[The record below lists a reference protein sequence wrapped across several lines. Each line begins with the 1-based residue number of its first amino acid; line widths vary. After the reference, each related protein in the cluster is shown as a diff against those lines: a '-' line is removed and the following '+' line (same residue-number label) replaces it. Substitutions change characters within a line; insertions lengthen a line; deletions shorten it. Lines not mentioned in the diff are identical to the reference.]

1 MKKSFKFLT
10 LGLYLLS
17 TLALVS
23 CEKKEDGPKAETKPV
38 GTVNAQIKIS
48 DGAEKSEFVYFSF
61 MKTKQVAIAPEKV
74 KTDTDWD
81 LAFLDINGR
90 TNGGQSG
97 AGKAAV
103 YRTEYD
109 DFDGIKSAEPFIAD
123 KSEWVLDKVQE
134 TTSYGKMPPK
144 QVKDSFNKHLIKG
157 WYEFDMSGG
166 MPPKF
171 IITKD
176 IYVIRTAKGDYVKLQ
191 FLAVEYEN
199 KKLSAIKF
207 RYAYIS
213 ETGKNNVTPKK
224 RDGEVIL
231 SDVKT
236 GMMAEALKK
245 EKVEKIKIL
254 TIKKT
259 TLNQA
264 DIDAIKKLPALEELD
279 LRLATLSVDYNDKAF
294 KDSKVIKKLIAP
306 KNLESTGLGWFA
318 YMSKLEE
325 LEFPGE
331 VLKSI
336 GNGTFS
342 LSVKLSKIN
351 LPESLEIIEPDAFY
365 GAFAIKKIVIPQKVK
380 FIPENCFISC
390 KGLQEVYIPKGVV
403 SLGQDA
409 FANCSALN
417 KLVFESSKAPD
428 FAIDPETKK
437 PSFPFNNVTW
447 EKDGKPFFCIYVPKG
462 SIPAYIKKWG
472 WKNEHAK
479 YFKEYA
485 PKGGK

>member
-109 DFDGIKSAEPFIAD
+109 DFEGIKSAEPFIAD

-176 IYVIRTAKGDYVKLQ
+176 VYIIRTAKGDYVKLQ

-231 SDVKT
+231 SEVKT
-236 GMMAEALKK
+236 GMIEEALKN
-245 EKVEKIKIL
+245 EKVENIKIL
-254 TIKKT
+254 TIKKS

-264 DIDAIKKLPALEELD
+264 DINAIKKLPKLEELD
-279 LRLATLSVDYNDKAF
+279 LRKATLSIDTYDKGF

-306 KNLESTGLGWFA
+306 QNLEATGLGWFG
-318 YMSKLEE
+318 YMSQLEE
-325 LEFPGE
+325 IVFPGTA
-331 VLKSI
+331 LKSI

-342 LSVKLSKIN
+342 MSRKLSKIE

-365 GAFAIKKIVIPQKVK
+365 ATAIAKIKVPEKVKHIPSGCFFYCKQLKEVYLPKSIISLGDAAFGSCTELEKIVFASSTPPAFAI
-380 FIPENCFISC
+380 N
-390 KGLQEVYIPKGVV
+390 
-403 SLGQDA
+403 
-409 FANCSALN
+409 
-417 KLVFESSKAPD
+417 
-428 FAIDPETKK
+428 PETKK
-437 PSFPFNNVTW
+437 PVFPFNGLTW
-447 EKDGKPFFCIYVPKG
+447 KKGEKRFFCFYVPKG
-462 SIPAYIKKWG
+462 SVSAYLNKWG
-472 WKNEHAK
+472 WKEKDAA
-479 YFKEYA
+479 YFEEYEL
-485 PKGGK
+485 KK